1 MPPTSQAPWET
12 KAEACRKILKDSLN
26 PKWLLPEDQLPP
38 QSQLNVANFIETCG
52 LLTPREL
59 EITSST
65 ATELTN
71 QMAEGRLTAVE
82 TVTAFLKRSHVA
94 HQLVNFATEFMVKDA
109 LAAAAELDKHFQATG
124 KLVGPLH
131 GVPISAKEHL
141 GFKGRISH
149 SGYVAWTDNVVEEDA
164 LVIRLAKAAGAVFHV
179 RTNEPQSVMHL
190 DCDNPIYGATVN
202 PYNRNLTSGGSSG
215 GEGAS
220 LGLRCAVLGIGTD
233 IGGSVRVPAAFC
245 GSYGL
250 RTTAM
255 RNPYKGVCIPGLGQ
269 ESIRCILGPLANSV
283 SDINLFQ
290 KTVLDQEPWEEET
303 SLVSLP
309 WKSIQPYQPG
319 TFTVGVI
326 WDDGIVHPH
335 SPVTRALKHAVEKLK
350 AAGIKVVDFEPYNH
364 KEGAEVINTLY
375 FPDAAATLREILKE
389 GGEPVADLTEW
400 AFAYSKPE
408 PLSIRENW
416 ELNVRRD
423 AFRDAYHRA
432 MRERG
437 VDFILCPAYV
447 GVAARL
453 GEAQYWH
460 YTTIWNI
467 LDQPSITFPTG
478 LYVDPAIDVVEK
490 DYTPRSDEDER
501 EYKKCRKRKVKCGE
515 ERPTCRNCIG
525 CSRECVWPSSDDL
538 QDRRFR
544 ARRSSSSSQS
554 ASGSPSPPSSPSPSS
569 VSACAVSSQS
579 SIIRIKNR
587 EIPDIEHELMHHYL
601 NVLITALLLPT
612 VTEVDLEEYGSQVV
626 GMMMGSDSVKYAVLA
641 NCASNKYM
649 LSRNIRYQ
657 KAALVYYL
665 KAIELVNHALPE
677 LGYSK
682 KSPGDAL
689 LTTVVYL
696 YLYNFWGSDTSVD
709 ARKHIDGAMS
719 LLKLRYADTNSP
731 LSMTRPLHRVT
742 TESVLY
748 QAFLLAIRQPFA
760 PNFHVDKQ
768 FLTRSEDVL
777 HVRSFLDSIFNES
790 SLVLGLPL
798 RLYRLI
804 TDIIDIINPNE
815 PPKQDV
821 LIRIRE
827 EMKTW
832 ENSISNSNETEFIVP
847 ARDGFEADAV
857 ALFVLGASLLLD
869 YVSESSPS
877 TSSSNTTTS
886 MRGTRTFSLRVSSSR
901 WQIKKALS
909 ILRRPAAYETW
920 TRCYL
925 GAWPL
930 LILGYSVTDEE
941 DISLLRRVSSCM
953 RDRIGYGEVQRIQAD
968 LEAVWVMQQG
978 YTAGSLERSTEL
990 E

>member
-1 MPPTSQAPWET
+1 MAPTSQAPWET

-26 PKWLLPEDQLPP
+26 HQWLLPEDQLPP
-38 QSQLNVANFIETCG
+38 HSQLNVAKFIETCG

-71 QMAEGRLTAVE
+71 QMAEGKLTAVE

-94 HQLVNFATEFMVKDA
+94 HQLVNFATEFMVEDA

-141 GFKGRISH
+141 AFKGRISH
-149 SGYVAWTDNVVEEDA
+149 SGYVAWTDNVAEEDA

-303 SLVSLP
+303 SLVPLP
-309 WKSIQPYQPG
+309 WKSIEPYQPG

-335 SPVTRALKHAVEKLK
+335 PPVTRALKYAVEKLK

-400 AFAYSKPE
+400 AFAYWKPE

-423 AFRDAYHRA
+423 AFRDGYHRI

-490 DYTPRSDEDER
+490 DYTPHSDEDER
-501 EYKKCRKRKVKCGE
+501 EYKKYTPEDYANAPIPLQLAGKHFRDE
-515 ERPTCRNCIG
+515 ETLAAAETVCKIIQHYSG
-525 CSRECVWPSSDDL
+525 
-538 QDRRFR
+538 
-544 ARRSSSSSQS
+544 QS
-554 ASGSPSPPSSPSPSS
+554 TAGSLSPPTSPSPSS
-569 VSACAVSSQS
+569 PSALPSPSSLV
-579 SIIRIKNR
+579 RIKNR
-587 EIPDIEHELMHHYL
+587 DIPDIEHELTHHYL

-657 KAALVYYL
+657 NAALVYYL
-665 KAIELVNHALPE
+665 KAIELVNHALLE
-677 LGYSK
+677 LGSFK

-719 LLKLRYADTNSP
+719 LLKLRYADSNSP
-731 LSMTRPLHRVT
+731 LSMARPLHRVT

-760 PNFHVDKQ
+760 PNFQVDKQ
-768 FLTRSEDVL
+768 FLTRSED
-777 HVRSFLDSIFNES
+777 
-790 SLVLGLPL
+790 
-798 RLYRLI
+798 
-804 TDIIDIINPNE
+804 
-815 PPKQDV
+815 
-821 LIRIRE
+821 
-827 EMKTW
+827 
-832 ENSISNSNETEFIVP
+832 
-847 ARDGFEADAV
+847 
-857 ALFVLGASLLLD
+857 
-869 YVSESSPS
+869 
-877 TSSSNTTTS
+877 TSST
-886 MRGTRTFSLRVSSSR
+886 
-901 WQIKKALS
+901 
-909 ILRRPAAYETW
+909 
-920 TRCYL
+920 
-925 GAWPL
+925 
-930 LILGYSVTDEE
+930 
-941 DISLLRRVSSCM
+941 
-953 RDRIGYGEVQRIQAD
+953 
-968 LEAVWVMQQG
+968 
-978 YTAGSLERSTEL
+978 
-990 E
+990 